1 VSVVRMPVLST
12 VDINRPGE
20 ISSEAATLTVPQLAK
35 YLKLSLGTTYQYLR
49 QGIIPARRIGR
60 RWVIS
65 RRRIDVW
72 LDEVEVVPEPEP
84 VSATG
89 TEPYPWEVR

>member
-1 VSVVRMPVLST
+1 MSVVHMPLPSI
-12 VDINRPGE
+12 VDSGRPSE
-20 ISSEAATLTVPQLAK
+20 ISADAAMLTVPQLAK

-84 VSATG
+84 VAATG